1 MAQLARS
8 LALAALLAFAGLSA
22 AEHCLPND
30 GTGCWPS
37 QAEVTKLVDS
47 LSSEAEVLLPTGPNA
62 DLYMSYATDT
72 PGNSIKP
79 SAPGLIVF
87 PMNEGDVRKVVTFA
101 AKYKIR
107 LVGKCSGHDQLQRSN
122 GYGVIQLVM
131 TRGFRNISY
140 NETDHTITFGAGNAH
155 KDTYAFLAEKKR
167 FAVGGT
173 WAYVCPAGCLSNG
186 CYGFFTKEFG
196 TGADNVVGLRFMLF
210 NGTTLNLDATGP
222 HRDLFWAI
230 LGGGASSYGVLLG
243 ITAKTYPAPDTFI
256 IMKVF
261 LSIWPANMT
270 AADGAPSVF
279 TRFLTNLT
287 WYQTVPPH
295 ISWQLDNQPD
305 EQRVLLQISH
315 TGRMAAEA
323 SYAELTDLIDEWTE
337 GGYYIAHGPEFYTD
351 VADFAVKNSGPS
363 PPIRRVSQS
372 IYVDA
377 DQEALD
383 KVAGLWEMLYSEDF
397 KSRLSGLDGAFQFW
411 AQYRYGPGS
420 AAGKAPH
427 VARGMRTAMMEIA
440 HENVWMKQADDMDRA
455 PLSNQVKEL
464 MEPLGN
470 SSYQNH
476 CSSWASY
483 NVYEDYKTRFY
494 QNWEGLTAVKKKY
507 DPCNLYVVQYGPGW
521 DLPKATCSLST
532 PSTKRPPPKRSP
544 PRRHL
549 QA

>member
-1 MAQLARS
+1 M
-8 LALAALLAFAGLSA
+8 
-22 AEHCLPND
+22 
-30 GTGCWPS
+30 T
-37 QAEVTKLVDS
+37 
-47 LSSEAEVLLPTGPNA
+47 
-62 DLYMSYATDT
+62 YATDT
-72 PGNSIKP
+72 PGNTLKP

-87 PMNEGDVRKVVTFA
+87 PMTEGDVRKIVTFA
-101 AKYKIR
+101 AKYRIR
-107 LVGKCSGHDQLQRSN
+107 VVGKCSGHDQLQRSN
-122 GYGVIQLVM
+122 GYGVIQLV
-131 TRGFRNISY
+131 TTKGFKNISY

-155 KDTYAFLAEKKR
+155 ADTYAFLAEKKR

-243 ITAKTYPAPDTFI
+243 ITAKTYEAPDQFI

-261 LSIWPANMT
+261 LSVWPTNMT
-270 AADGAPSVF
+270 KDDGVPSVF

-287 WYQTVPPH
+287 WYQTVPDH
-295 ISWQLDNQPD
+295 ISWQLDHKPADMNM
-305 EQRVLLQISH
+305 LLQISY
-315 TGRMAAEA
+315 TGRTTVEVATE
-323 SYAELTDLIDEWTE
+323 ELSALIAEWTE
-337 GGYYIAHGPEFYTD
+337 AGYYQIHGVEGYSD
-351 VADFAVKNSGPS
+351 VADFAVKNSGPGA
-363 PPIRRVSQS
+363 PIRRVSQS

-377 DQEALD
+377 NQEALD
-383 KVAGLWEMLYSEDF
+383 KVAALWEMLYSGNFESPVGSDPF
-397 KSRLSGLDGAFQFW
+397 DGAFFFW
-411 AQYRYGPGS
+411 AQYRYGSGS
-420 AAGKAPH
+420 YAGKAPH

-455 PLSNQVKEL
+455 PISNMVKEL

-483 NVYEDYKTRFY
+483 NVYDDYKTRFY

-521 DLPKATCSLST
+521 DLPKATCGLSST
-532 PSTKRPPPKRSP
+532 TSTKRPPPKRPP
-544 PRRHL
+544 PRRH
-549 QA
+549 A

>member
-1 MAQLARS
+1 MTNPARS
-8 LALAALLAFAGLSA
+8 LALVALLAFAGFAA
-22 AEHCLPND
+22 AEHCLPGD

-37 QAEVTKLVDS
+37 QAEVKALVDS
-47 LSSEAEVLLPTGPNA
+47 LSSEAEVYLPTGPNA
-62 DLYMSYATDT
+62 DMYMSYATDT
-72 PGNSIKP
+72 PGNTLKP
-79 SAPGLIVF
+79 SSPGLIVF

-101 AKYKIR
+101 AKFRIR

-122 GYGVIQLVM
+122 GYGVIQLV
-131 TRGFRNISY
+131 TTKGFRNISY

-155 KDTYAFLAEKKR
+155 KDVYAFLADRKR

-196 TGADNVVGLRFMLF
+196 SGADNVVGLRFMLF
-210 NGTTLNLDATGP
+210 NGTTLNLDAAGP

-243 ITAKTYPAPDTFI
+243 ITAKTYEAPDQFI

-261 LSIWPANMT
+261 LSIWPT
-270 AADGAPSVF
+270 GLTKDQAPSVF

-287 WYQTVPPH
+287 WYQALPPH
-295 ISWQLDNQPD
+295 ISWQLDNNPA
-305 EQRVLLQISH
+305 EQRVLLQISY
-315 TGRMAAEA
+315 TGRTTVDVATE
-323 SYAELTDLIDEWTE
+323 ELSGLVAEWTE
-337 GGYYIAHGPEFYTD
+337 AGYFQEHGVEGYSD
-351 VADFAVKNSGPS
+351 VADFAVKNSGAG

-377 DQEALD
+377 NQDALD
-383 KVAGLWEMLYSEDF
+383 KVAALWETLYSDAYMSPVGSDPF
-397 KSRLSGLDGAFQFW
+397 DGAFNFW

-420 AAGKAPH
+420 YAGKAPH

-440 HENVWMKQADDMDRA
+440 HENVWMRQADDSFRA
-455 PLSNQVKEL
+455 AISNDVKEL

-470 SSYQNH
+470 TSYQNH
-476 CSSWASY
+476 CSTWAEY
-483 NVYEDYKTRFY
+483 NVYVDYKTRFY

-521 DLPKATCSLST
+521 DLPKATCGLST
-532 PSTKRPPPKRSP
+532 TSTKRPPPKRPP
-544 PRRHL
+544 PRRH
-549 QA
+549 A